1 MLGLTLVLP
10 LLTPLAILYLGILG
24 GLLPDLDTKLAAVCA
39 AALGALA
46 STLVLIAWVHFARP
60 TRVLADRIQ
69 RIADVHAMDGDGDG
83 DGHGGGGS
91 ATGNPGGNDPVRV
104 SETGA
109 GLLSPVVR
117 AINRLTDALRRR
129 RAEVDRACA
138 ERIELERKLYRSQAT
153 LAATQIV
160 DTMAHEIGSPLN
172 TILGRARLS
181 ASDPACPDDVRAT
194 LETIASQSERIAR
207 VVGEMLNVLRRPR
220 LPTGRCDLVV
230 VAERAVS
237 FIAPAYLRH
246 PVPVRLE
253 RDAPSAY
260 VDMDEERAL
269 QIVINACMNAIDAQ
283 TDENEVTIRIRGG
296 KPKPSGTREVVLEV
310 EDRGPAIEPALSEP
324 DAPLVGADIP
334 RFGLMIARGLVIEAG
349 GLFEL
354 HPGPHGG
361 TVRRI
366 TLPGGGAAAPFMEA
380 KYD

>member
-1 MLGLTLVLP
+1 MQRCMLGLTLLLL

-24 GLLPDLDTKLAAVCA
+24 GLLPDLDAKLAAVCA

-46 STLVLIAWVHFARP
+46 ATLALIAWFHFARP
-60 TRVLADRIQ
+60 TRVLADRIE
-69 RIADVHAMDGDGDG
+69 RIADVHARGGDGD
-83 DGHGGGGS
+83 GGS
-91 ATGNPGGNDPVRV
+91 ATGNPGGNDPARV

-117 AINRLTDALRRR
+117 AINRLTDAFRRR

-220 LPTGRCDLVV
+220 LPTGSCDLVL

-237 FIAPAYLRH
+237 FIAPAHLRH
-246 PVPVRLE
+246 LVPVRLE

-310 EDRGPAIEPALSEP
+310 EDRGSAIEPALSDP

-354 HPGPHGG
+354 HPGSHGG

-366 TLPGGGAAAPFMEA
+366 TLPGGGATAPFMEA